1 MYNKKSKTCKVLTQ
15 IRTMNYKMN
24 SAMLRG
30 RLEQFAMNAFDQ
42 TLKETE
48 PETKNRKIIGIIPV
62 CRHLHC
68 RYLR

>member
-1 MYNKKSKTCKVLTQ
+1 MGVLCTITKSKTCKVLTQ

-42 TLKETE
+42 TLKGIRT
-48 PETKNRKIIGIIPV
+48 ETKNRKMID
-62 CRHLHC
+62 RHHPSM
-68 RYLR
+68 